1 MESDSGQPQ
10 LWKVVLALSTDE
22 RRKDEIC
29 DRIVDLICPDPNHEG
44 PCDTPWALH
53 VVDGDS
59 LDRDERDRL
68 RAEIDD
74 TMTG

>member
-1 MESDSGQPQ
+1 MASDSEQPR
-10 LWKVVLALSTDE
+10 LWKVVVALSATE

-29 DRIVDLICPDPNHEG
+29 DRIVDLICADPNHEG

-59 LDRDERDRL
+59 LGRGERRRL
-68 RAEIDD
+68 QAEIDD
-74 TMTG
+74 TMAG